1 MPDPTAETPTDV
13 HTNQPPPE
21 PPPGPRAGRSRLAA
35 LARRLVRHRIPVLL
49 AVLVVAAVAV
59 PFAGGVSDRLSSGG
73 FTDPAAESAEA
84 EELLADRFGTG
95 VPNLVLLARAPGS
108 VDDPAAAA
116 AGRDLTGRVARLPG
130 VLSAGS
136 YWTTPDATALK
147 ARDGRSALVLVRLDG
162 GENEIRATAE
172 RLVPRLTGRQGMLRV
187 SATGSAQVAVEMQR
201 HSEEDLL
208 QAEAFAAPVVLL
220 ILLLV
225 FGSAVA
231 AALPLLVGLLAVLGT
246 FLVLRVL
253 STVTSVSVFATNIT
267 TALGLGLAIDYSL
280 FIVTRYRE
288 ELARGHSTTEAVA
301 ESVRTAGRTV
311 LFSALTVALSLTAL
325 LVFPLY
331 FLRSLACAGVAVVAL
346 AALAALVV
354 LPAALAVLGP
364 RIDALDIRPPL
375 RRLFRR
381 TARRDRDPGP
391 RATSEERGFWH
402 RLATRVMRRP
412 VLYGAAVVAV
422 LVVLGLP
429 FGRASFG
436 LADDR
441 VLPADAAAHRT
452 AQLLREQFASRESAA
467 LPVVLPTVDATDS
480 AERIDAYAARLSGL
494 PDVARVDAA
503 TGSYERGRRVA
514 PAGSASGRFAAPG
527 ATWLSVV
534 PSVEP
539 YSSAGTKLV
548 QRLRTADRAPG
559 SVLVGGEAAQ
569 LTDTRDALASRTPE
583 AALIIGGTTLVLLLL
598 FTGSLLIPV
607 KAVVLNLLSLTATFG
622 AMVYVFQE
630 GHLRALVGDFTVTG
644 MVDISIP
651 VLMFCVAFGLSMD
664 YEVFLLSRIKE
675 VYAETGDNTRAVA
688 VGLERTGRL
697 VSAAAALVAVVM
709 IALATSGL
717 TVLKLLG
724 VGLALA
730 VLMDATLVRGI
741 LVPAVMRLAGRA
753 NWWAPALL
761 HRLHTRLE
769 PPPGGTGDP
778 SVISRAGPA
787 AARGTPPGR
796 RTGVGR
802 TWRAGNTDGRGA
814 PR

>member
-1 MPDPTAETPTDV
+1 MSDPITAPLTDLPTA
-13 HTNQPPPE
+13 E
-21 PPPGPRAGRSRLAA
+21 PPPGQRARRSRLAA
-35 LARRLVRHRIPVLL
+35 FARVLVRHRIPVLL
-49 AVLVVAAVAV
+49 AALVVAVLAV
-59 PFAGGVSDRLSSGG
+59 PFADGVADRLSSGG
-73 FTDPAAESAEA
+73 FTDPAAQSAKA
-84 EELLADRFGTG
+84 EEFLADRFGAG
-95 VPNLVLLARAPGS
+95 VPNLVLVASAPGS
-108 VDDPAAAA
+108 VDEPAAAA
-116 AGRDLTGRVARLPG
+116 AGRDLTRQVARMPG

-136 YWTTPDATALK
+136 YWTTPDATPLR
-147 ARDGRSALVLVRLDG
+147 ARDGRSALVLVRLGG
-162 GENEIRATAE
+162 GEDEIRKTAQ
-172 RLVPRLTGRQGMLRV
+172 RLVPRFTGRQGTLTV
-187 SATGSAQVAVEMQR
+187 SATGPAQVAVEVQQ
-201 HSEEDLL
+201 HSEEDLV
-208 QAEAFAAPVVLL
+208 QAEAFAAPLVLL

-253 STVTSVSVFATNIT
+253 STLTSVSVFATNIT

-288 ELARGHSTTEAVA
+288 EVARGSGTTEAVA

-331 FLRSLACAGVAVVAL
+331 FLRSFAYAGVAVVAL
-346 AALAALVV
+346 AALSALVV

-364 RIDALDIRPPL
+364 RIDALDIRPLL
-375 RRLFRR
+375 RRLLPRR
-381 TARRDRDPGP
+381 AGRDRHTGP
-391 RATSEERGFWH
+391 HPRSEESGFWH
-402 RLATRVMRRP
+402 RLATQVMRRP
-412 VLYGAAVVAV
+412 VLSAVGAVAV
-422 LVVLGLP
+422 LVTLGLP

-452 AQLLREQFASRESAA
+452 AQLLREEFGSRETGA
-467 LPVVLPTVDATDS
+467 LSVVLRSVDATEP
-480 AERIDAYAARLSGL
+480 AQRIDSYAARLSAL
-494 PDVARVDAA
+494 PDVTRVDAS
-503 TGSYERGRRVA
+503 TGTYQHGQRVA
-514 PAGSASGRFAAPG
+514 AAGPASTRYAARG
-527 ATWLSVV
+527 AAWLSVV

-539 YSSAGTKLV
+539 YSSAGMRLV
-548 QRLRTADRAPG
+548 QRVRTAEGVPG
-559 SVLVGGEAAQ
+559 KVLVGGEAAQ
-569 LTDTRDALASRTPE
+569 LADTRDALASRIPE
-583 AALIIGGTTLVLLLL
+583 ASLIIGGTILLLLLL

-607 KAVVLNLLSLTATFG
+607 KAILLNLLSLTATFG

-630 GHLRALVGDFTVTG
+630 GHLQALVGDFTVTG
-644 MVDISIP
+644 MVDITIP

-688 VGLERTGRL
+688 MGLERTGRL
-697 VSAAAALVAVVM
+697 VSAAAALVAAVM
-709 IALATSGL
+709 IALATSGI

-753 NWWAPALL
+753 NWWAPAPL
-761 HRLHTRLE
+761 HRLHARLE
-769 PPPGGTGDP
+769 PPPADSVRAEPNSRRDAGGSP
-778 SVISRAGPA
+778 
-787 AARGTPPGR
+787 
-796 RTGVGR
+796 
-802 TWRAGNTDGRGA
+802 
-814 PR
+814 